1 MKEAMM
7 TLAGFIK
14 EQTSDRTH
22 PAPFALPCSLFL
34 ELLTLT
40 LVIVLFGPVPFV
52 FADQWA
58 GLPTTLRVGFSARVF
73 PDVDQRDAQVA
84 MELWTRE
91 LARGMGIKTTPR
103 TTIYKNPDDLLEA
116 VKRRELT
123 VVTLPAIEY
132 LEIRDRAPLTP
143 IIVASSNAGTAR
155 QYALIAG
162 RSSGIRSLSDLRGK
176 TILIPS
182 SSKNEAS
189 HIWLHVLLMKEVKQ
203 DRTLFFH
210 KVLESS
216 AASKSILKVF
226 FHQADAAIV
235 SRGALE
241 TSTEL
246 NPQIGRELA
255 VIAESKPLHGD
266 ITCVPTMVS
275 EKLKRAIMNSALHL
289 HETTTGKQ
297 IFTLFQI
304 DKVIPFN
311 AAYLSGLE
319 ELLRERDRLVSKQTK
334 RP

>member
-1 MKEAMM
+1 MDLVESKK
-7 TLAGFIK
+7 G
-14 EQTSDRTH
+14 QTPDRTH
-22 PAPFALPCSLFL
+22 PAPCVSFLKLLALAFA
-34 ELLTLT
+34 
-40 LVIVLFGPVPFV
+40 IVLLGPVPFV
-52 FADQWA
+52 VADLWDS
-58 GLPTTLRVGFSARVF
+58 LPNTLRVGFSARVF

-91 LARGMGIKTTPR
+91 LARGMGIKTTPI

-116 VKRRELT
+116 VKRGDLT

-132 LEIRDRAPLTP
+132 LQIRDRAPMTP
-143 IIVASSNAGTAR
+143 IIVASSNAGNAR
-155 QYALIAG
+155 QYAMIVRRG
-162 RSSGIRSLSDLRGK
+162 SGIRTIADLRGK
-176 TILIPS
+176 TIILPS

-189 HIWLHVLLMKEVKQ
+189 HIWLHVLLMREAKQ
-203 DRTLFFH
+203 DRTLFFRQ
-210 KVLESS
+210 VRESS

-241 TSTEL
+241 TSNEL
-246 NPQIGRELA
+246 NPQIGREIA

-289 HETTTGKQ
+289 HETTAGKQ

-304 DKVIPFN
+304 DRVIPYQ
-311 AAYLSGLE
+311 ASYLEGLVA
-319 ELLRERDRLVSKQTK
+319 LLREQAKLQSKSAL
-334 RP
+334 RR